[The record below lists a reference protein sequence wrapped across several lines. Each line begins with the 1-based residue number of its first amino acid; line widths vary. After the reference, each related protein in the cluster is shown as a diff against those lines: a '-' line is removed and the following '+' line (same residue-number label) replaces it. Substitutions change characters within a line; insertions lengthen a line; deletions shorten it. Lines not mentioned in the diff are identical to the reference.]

1 MIKEIFIHSFEQ
13 VLPDYHLEQSH
24 IVEWILKSH
33 QRVALLKDECPDPQQ
48 FANALRRFCLSE
60 KYIEKRYF
68 ECDEL
73 DENWEE
79 HEIYRLMKDSL
90 AGVTID
96 KRNEYFGRTVQKVFA
111 RLYGNRAPSHLI
123 HVTCTGY
130 ISPSPA
136 QVYFSD
142 KKIAPDISHAY
153 HMGCYA
159 SLPAIRMAS
168 GLVHSEMK
176 TIDIVH
182 TEMCSLHLNPS
193 LHSPEQMV
201 VQTLFADG
209 HIKYSVGESQQGFKV
224 LGIKEKMIP
233 DSGKDMTWIP
243 GEFGMMMTLSREVP
257 FKIRDAL
264 PLFVD
269 ELCLKAGVKKQEIL
283 ELGIFAIHPGGPKI
297 IEAVQKKLELK
308 DEQVEVSKKV
318 LRTRGNMSS
327 ATLPHVWQ
335 EMMESQLP
343 DGTKILSLAFGP
355 GLTIFGSLFEVR
367 T

>member
-33 QRVALLKDECPDPQQ
+33 QRVALLKNECSDPQQ

-123 HVTCTGY
+123 HVTRTGY

-142 KKIAPDISHAY
+142 KKIVPDISHAY

-283 ELGIFAIHPGGPKI
+283 EAGIFAIHPGGPKI
-297 IEAVQKKLELK
+297 IEAVQKKLE
-308 DEQVEVSKKV
+308 
-318 LRTRGNMSS
+318 
-327 ATLPHVWQ
+327 
-335 EMMESQLP
+335 
-343 DGTKILSLAFGP
+343 
-355 GLTIFGSLFEVR
+355 
-367 T
+367 